1 MNLLAAYGLLAH
13 ALICGGLLALL
24 PLGQFR
30 ARVAL
35 AATTVALL
43 VGIAPALH
51 SSFGTPS
58 LTLLQLA
65 LLQTAGRQPSPFGY
79 RPALGLLGL
88 AGVFYPLALGWG
100 DFDPYAL
107 GYQPWGLLAGLG
119 LVAALLFRRHANAWL
134 LILAIDLSGYA
145 GGLFANLWDALFDPL
160 LVLLAACVIGRHWL
174 LRYLLRRAAARTAR
188 ISGSATR

>member
-1 MNLLAAYGLLAH
+1 MNALAAYGLLAH
-13 ALICGGLLALL
+13 ALICGGLVALL

-43 VGIAPALH
+43 VGIAPGLH

-79 RPALGLLGL
+79 RPALALLGL
-88 AGVFYPLALGWG
+88 ACVFYPLTLGWG

-107 GYQPWGLLAGLG
+107 GYQPWALLGALALLA
-119 LVAALLFRRHANAWL
+119 VVLFRLRANAWL
-134 LILAIDLSGYA
+134 LILAIDLAGYA
-145 GGLFANLWDALFDPL
+145 SGLFANLWDALFDPL
-160 LVLLAACVIGRHWL
+160 LVLLAACVVGRQVL
-174 LRYLLRRAAARTAR
+174 LRYLLRRAAARAAR
-188 ISGSATR
+188 LSGSATR